1 MYIKYN
7 RQEKF
12 LLNYSLSTNNQL
24 GYSGYIDFFQYLKG
38 LNECFSYHYAVSDI
52 SAGRLHSIQYY
63 FGHAATI

>member
-24 GYSGYIDFFQYLKG
+24 GYSGYIDFFSTLKG
-38 LNECFSYHYAVSDI
+38 
-52 SAGRLHSIQYY
+52 
-63 FGHAATI
+63 